1 MSTAAQDDSSG
12 DSSIQSGTFDVSGAS
27 DEDKSQAN
35 ISVATNTVEP
45 GTTPADKKEDSALH
59 DTGDQGQPPPATRTV
74 EQAQVPKEP
83 DEDGELEVLLCL
95 LEQRLSALADSPTHE
110 QNQQLWETLRSL
122 VPKYRDRTRRWRDR
136 TAELEQRLEE
146 SKQDCLRKC
155 EKLLD
160 EHKDRLKNVTEDFEK
175 QYLLAVERASNAR
188 QQAES
193 LLLQLADAQ
202 AEIKCLKAQMQT
214 KTQEL
219 KSEHLRELLEVTN
232 EKDLQ
237 LRIKD
242 SECQEASMLNRNL
255 QQQNRAY
262 KTRIETEV
270 ATISQQKADLEARLK
285 AQESLNQELM
295 SVLEKERSLN
305 QELTSAVGRHEKEVA
320 LLEHQLYTL
329 QSEGK
334 HKDLLLQALS
344 SKVSQDIALGSAT
357 SAGSGSRSHSQQ
369 QQGISEGTSTAG
381 SSNVDSGVQVTM
393 SGGRSWGKG
402 VSVCSVASQVSPPTT
417 LTELDQ
423 TLEHL
428 KSQFNEKSAA
438 VLEAKRLLRS
448 TTNELHK
455 LTKLAEQRA
464 EHLRRLQ
471 SRMHSSSTAA
481 STPGGYEY
489 KGSSSNGS
497 TSHARMG
504 SAGFV
509 PHTGPPSF
517 SRTVRKTY
525 MKKLAST
532 AEESLAD
539 VPSIENNSTTLGGHL
554 PPFEFCSEG
563 AFGASDDVFEF
574 SWAHGKSP
582 GVDNGTDVMARL
594 ESQHPVAKPS
604 GSTVRKPHQ
613 PVDGHS
619 QRLREDSRVPD
630 PVLKMSAVDDQT
642 KPDRRFSFGSKR
654 AMPMSDK
661 ALDIAT
667 AIVDSPEKADS
678 KELGALGVAP
688 FEMVNPVH
696 KVISRSPWER
706 GPSWKSSA
714 ATHTVKSTS
723 SHNYLLMGN
732 DRVWAYGLSEEK
744 SPSVKPAQGKPGSFV
759 PSAEKK
765 GARRSLH
772 FPEEATVP
780 FTFYTGA
787 NSDASVSA
795 SYELPFRSH
804 PLAAP
809 LSVTVNLNT
818 YPERKDFHR

>member
-1 MSTAAQDDSSG
+1 MSTVGQDDSSD
-12 DSSIQSGTFDVSGAS
+12 DSVQSGPFDVSDTSEG
-27 DEDKSQAN
+27 DGSQSN
-35 ISVATNTVEP
+35 ISMAPNTVAL
-45 GTTPADKKEDSALH
+45 GTTTTDKKEDSALH
-59 DTGDQGQPPPATRTV
+59 NTTDRGPSPPATRTV
-74 EQAQVPKEP
+74 EQTHVHKEP

-95 LEQRLSALADSPTHE
+95 LEQRLSASVDSPTHE

-122 VPKYRDRTRRWRDR
+122 VPKYRDRTRRWRSQ

-146 SKQDCLRKC
+146 SKQECLRKC

-160 EHKDRLKNVTEDFEK
+160 EHRGRLKAVTEDYEK
-175 QYLLAVERASNAR
+175 QHMLALERAGNAR

-214 KTQEL
+214 KVQEL
-219 KSEHLRELLEVTN
+219 KSEHLRVLLEVTN

-237 LRIKD
+237 LRVKG
-242 SECQEASMLNRNL
+242 SECQEAVMLNRNL

-262 KTRIETEV
+262 KTRLETEV
-270 ATISQQKADLEARLK
+270 AALLQQKAELEARLK

-305 QELTSAVGRHEKEVA
+305 QELTSAVGHHENKVA
-320 LLEHQLYTL
+320 ILEHQLYAL

-334 HKDLLLQALS
+334 HKDLLVQALS
-344 SKVSQDIALGSAT
+344 SKVSQDIALAAST
-357 SAGSGSRSHSQQ
+357 TAGSSSHSHSQQ
-369 QQGISEGTSTAG
+369 PQATSGGTSTAG
-381 SSNVDSGVQVTM
+381 SSSADSGVQVSM
-393 SGGRSWGKG
+393 SCNRSRGEE
-402 VSVCSVASQVSPPTT
+402 VSVSSVASQVSPQAISA
-417 LTELDQ
+417 ELDQ
-423 TLEHL
+423 TLQRL
-428 KSQFNEKSAA
+428 TSQINEKNAA

-471 SRMHSSSTAA
+471 SRMQSSSTVA

-497 TSHARMG
+497 ASHARMG

-517 SRTVRKTY
+517 SKTVRKTY

-539 VPSIENNSTTLGGHL
+539 VPSIEHNSTTLGGNV
-554 PPFEFCSEG
+554 PPFEFHSEDT
-563 AFGASDDVFEF
+563 FGASDDVFEF
-574 SWAHGKSP
+574 SWLHEKSP
-582 GVDNGTDVMARL
+582 EVANGTGL
-594 ESQHPVAKPS
+594 ESQHPFAKRS
-604 GSTVRKPHQ
+604 GASVWRMHQ
-613 PVDGHS
+613 LADGPS
-619 QRLREDSRVPD
+619 QRLQEGSRMPD
-630 PVLKMSAVDDQT
+630 PVLKMSTVDNQT
-642 KPDRRFSFGSKR
+642 RPDRRFSVGSKR
-654 AMPMSDK
+654 AMPISDK
-661 ALDIAT
+661 ALDIAA
-667 AIVDSPEKADS
+667 AIIDSPEKADP
-678 KELGALGVAP
+678 KGLDALGVASI
-688 FEMVNPVH
+688 ETVNPVQ
-696 KVISRSPWER
+696 KTISRSPWER
-706 GPSWKSSA
+706 GPSWKSNG
-714 ATHTVKSTS
+714 TNHTAHSTA

-732 DRVWAYGLSEEK
+732 DRVWAYGPSEEE
-744 SPSVKPAQGKPGSFV
+744 SPAVKPAQAKPGSFV
-759 PSAEKK
+759 PSGGKK

-795 SYELPFRSH
+795 SYELPFRSQ